1 MSKLAGKFKNRA
13 SNLFFVEIIIVL
25 LFFCISGTIV
35 MRTFAAAQLQAQKSS
50 IQENIDLCAQS
61 LAEAFSQYGSM
72 EEAASV
78 VFGKDFEADQAGSC
92 EIYIDQNC
100 QITASSEEYIKLI
113 LSQSNTETNA
123 GSLNELTMYFSYKG
137 EELFRLTCSA
147 YLPSEM

>member
-1 MSKLAGKFKNRA
+1 MRA
-13 SNLFFVEIIIVL
+13 
-25 LFFCISGTIV
+25 
-35 MRTFAAAQLQAQKSS
+35 FAAAQLQAQKSS

>member
-1 MSKLAGKFKNRA
+1 MSKLAGKFINRA

-25 LFFCISGTIV
+25 LFFCLSGTIV
-35 MRTFAAAQLQAQKSS
+35 MRAFAAAQLQAQKSS

-72 EEAASV
+72 EEAASA
-78 VFGKDFEADQAGSC
+78 VFGKDLAADQTGSC

-100 QITASSEEYIKLI
+100 RITASSEEYIKLI

-123 GSLNELTMYFSYKG
+123 GSLNELTMYFSYNG

>member
-1 MSKLAGKFKNRA
+1 MSKLACKIKNRA

-35 MRTFAAAQLQAQKSS
+35 MRAFAAAQLQAQKSS
-50 IQENIDLCAQS
+50 IHENIDLCAQS

-72 EEAASV
+72 EEAASA
-78 VFGKDFEADQAGSC
+78 VFGKDLAADQAGSC

-100 QITASSEEYIKLI
+100 QITASSEEYIKLA
-113 LSQSNTETNA
+113 LSQSTMKTNA
-123 GSLNELTMYFSYKG
+123 GSLNELTMCFSYKD
-137 EELFRLTCSA
+137 EELYRLTCFA